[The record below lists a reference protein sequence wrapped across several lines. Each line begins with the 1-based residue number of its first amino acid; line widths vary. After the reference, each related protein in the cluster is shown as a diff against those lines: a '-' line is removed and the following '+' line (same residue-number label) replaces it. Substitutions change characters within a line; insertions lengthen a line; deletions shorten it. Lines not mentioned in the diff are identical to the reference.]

1 MKYFTDVQK
10 RDCHVGISIQYLSF
24 TAIFIRHGS
33 DIIIIVTITTTAVG
47 LQIITSSWLEHLCAS
62 DISISATLHTLNFP
76 FYTAVKEILFQS
88 LLVHVT

>member
-10 RDCHVGISIQYLSF
+10 KGDCHVGISI
-24 TAIFIRHGS
+24 FIRHGG

-47 LQIITSSWLEHLCAS
+47 LQIITSSWFEHLCAS
-62 DISISATLHTLNFP
+62 DISLSTLHTVNFP